1 MSRKRDLP
9 NAKKSEGTICYGSEI
24 LTNIITFAVDE
35 ADGVAIYPSKKPIS
49 YVFDKDGLIIDVDV
63 KINYN
68 LSVSEIAYKIQDSI
82 KHNVEA
88 MTEYKINTVNVNV
101 KDVFFDDTS
110 EKDKL

>member
-1 MSRKRDLP
+1 M
-9 NAKKSEGTICYGSEI
+9 
-24 LTNIITFAVDE
+24 
-35 ADGVAIYPSKKPIS
+35 
-49 YVFDKDGLIIDVDV
+49 

>member
-9 NAKKSEGTICYGSEI
+9 TAKKSEGTICYGSEI

-82 KHNVEA
+82 KIYTIIEEEGIA
-88 MTEYKINTVNVNV
+88 SPENV
-101 KDVFFDDTS
+101 KIIPIV
-110 EKDKL
+110 